1 MKKNVGRKSRE
12 TVSLNYHQKLIE
24 NDVYSGTPLDKK
36 LAEIF
41 YEAFLMFNTF
51 SVSVMEELLRFSEM
65 GLFKFHSR
73 ED

>member
-1 MKKNVGRKSRE
+1 MTFLAE
-12 TVSLNYHQKLIE
+12 
-24 NDVYSGTPLDKK
+24 TPLAQK

-41 YEAFLMFNTF
+41 CEAFLIFKTM
-51 SVSVMEELLRFSEM
+51 SVSVMKNLFPFFKM